1 MGKKD
6 IFKILTYYL
15 TSTRYVSGA
24 LIFSRN
30 REPQK
35 LHKWNTVITAY
46 SHFQQQQQQQQT
58 NKQTNLNKNFRD
70 SE

>member
-15 TSTRYVSGA
+15 TSTRYVSGG

-35 LHKWNTVITAY
+35 LYKWNTVITAY
-46 SHFQQQQQQQQT
+46 SHFQQQQQQT
-58 NKQTNLNKNFRD
+58 NKQTNINKTFRD